1 MLIEFSVE
9 NFLSFRDRVTLSMD
23 ASSGRKLPQNTI
35 EISET
40 RRFLKSAAIYG
51 ANSSGKSN
59 LIKAVNF
66 MFSMVATSHNF
77 NINTEIPI
85 SKFKLDTNCYNQPSF
100 FEMKFICGKVTY
112 RYGFSCNS
120 KCIIDEYLFYFKG
133 KKEKYIFKRT
143 NTETFDFGEDEE
155 QQEMIKSQVIDNTL
169 YLSRATQLKY
179 QKTKDPYLFFSNL
192 IINKNLTWEGYT
204 VNKLYKDPNFKKR
217 IIEIFRKG
225 DFGGIQDIKIEK
237 EKKNLQKL
245 NFSVNQENKS
255 SIQIGSSIE
264 DVFEVK
270 FTHQNENGQQ
280 ISFDRLEES
289 DGTYN
294 TLVLLGPLF
303 DIMENG
309 KVAFIDELDSSLH
322 PNITRLLLMLFHSKK
337 NKKNGQLI
345 FTAHD
350 ATLLDNELFRT
361 DQIYFC
367 SKEPNKHTILS
378 SLYDYDVRQVT
389 DFEKIYLS
397 GRVGGIPFI
406 DKTLLSDE

>member
-1 MLIEFSVE
+1 MG
-9 NFLSFRDRVTLSMD
+9 NFLSFKDRVTLSME
-23 ASSGRKLPQNTI
+23 ASSGKKLPQNVI

-40 RRFLKSAAIYG
+40 KRFLKSAAIYG

-66 MFSMVATSHNF
+66 MFSMVVNSHNF

-85 SKFKLDTNCYNQPSF
+85 SPFKLDTNYFNQPSF
-100 FEMKFICGKVTY
+100 FEMKFTCGKVTY

-133 KKEKYIFKRT
+133 KKEKHIFKRT
-143 NTETFDFGEDEE
+143 NTETFDFGEDKE

-179 QKTKDPYLFFSNL
+179 QKTRDPYLFFSNL
-192 IINKNLTWEGYT
+192 IINKNQTWEGYT
-204 VNKLYKDPNFKKR
+204 VTKLYSDPEFKKR

-225 DFGGIQDIKIEK
+225 DFGGIEDINIKM
-237 EKKNLQKL
+237 EKKPVQRI
-245 NFSVNQENKS
+245 NFGVNHDNKS
-255 SIQIGSSIE
+255 SIQIGSSID

-270 FTHQNENGQQ
+270 FTHPNENGQQ
-280 ISFDRLEES
+280 VSFNKIEES

-294 TLVLLGPLF
+294 TLVILGPLF

-322 PNITRLLLMLFHSKK
+322 PNITRLLIMLFHSKR

-367 SKEPNKHTILS
+367 SKEPNKHTKLS
-378 SLYDYDVRQVT
+378 SLYDYDVRQVN
-389 DFEKIYLS
+389 DFERIYLS
-397 GRVGGIPFI
+397 GRVGGTPFI
-406 DKTLLSDE
+406 DETLLSED